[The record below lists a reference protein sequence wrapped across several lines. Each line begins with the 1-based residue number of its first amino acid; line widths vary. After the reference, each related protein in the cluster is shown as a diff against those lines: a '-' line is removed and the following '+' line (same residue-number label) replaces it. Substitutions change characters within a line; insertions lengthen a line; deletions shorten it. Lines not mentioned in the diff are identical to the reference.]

1 MNPPQNSTALQT
13 KGYINALVG
22 TALWSSTAIFIRHL
36 TESNLLPAIVL
47 AFWREFLVSL
57 TLILVLRLIRPNLIR
72 LPKSHLSFLVLY
84 GFILMLFNAV
94 WTVSVAL
101 NGAAVATVLCYSSPA
116 ITALIAWRLWGEPL
130 GLRTIL
136 AITLGLTGCIILS
149 GAYSPAQWD
158 VNPAG
163 IIIGL
168 SSGFLFAAYSL
179 LGKTASHRGLN
190 PWTTMTYT
198 FAFATVFMFLMLQL
212 SLGERLPILGGIGNP
227 DELFWLGRDWV
238 AWGILITLAVGPTLG
253 GYGLYTVSLTLL
265 PASVANLITLLEPP
279 LTTALAYLLL
289 GERMTSPQIL
299 GAVIIVLGLVVHRFA
314 ASNKR

>member
-1 MNPPQNSTALQT
+1 MNPPQSTPAAQT
-13 KGYINALVG
+13 KGYTTALVG

-36 TESNLLPAIVL
+36 TETNLLPAIVL

-57 TLILVLRLIRPNLIR
+57 TLLLVLLLLRPSLIR
-72 LPKSHLSFLVLY
+72 LPKSQLFFLVLY

-94 WTVSVAL
+94 WTVSVAI

-116 ITALIAWRLWGEPL
+116 ITAVIAWRLWGKPL
-130 GLRTIL
+130 GFRTIM
-136 AITLGLTGCIILS
+136 AVALGLAGCIILS
-149 GAYSPAQWD
+149 GAYSPAQWNVD
-158 VNPAG
+158 PVG

-198 FAFATVFMFLMLQL
+198 FTFATVFMFLILQL
-212 SLGERLPILGGIGNP
+212 SLGERLPILGGIGNA

-238 AWGILITLAVGPTLG
+238 AWGILVTLAVGPTLG
-253 GYGLYTVSLTLL
+253 GYGLYAVTLTLL

-299 GAVIIVLGLVVHRFA
+299 GAVIIILGLVIHRFA
-314 ASNKR
+314 VRKS

>member
-1 MNPPQNSTALQT
+1 MTPPQSTASPQT
-13 KGYINALVG
+13 KGYITALVG

-36 TESNLLPAIVL
+36 TETNRLPALVL

-57 TLILVLRLIRPNLIR
+57 TLFIVLRLIRPTLIR
-72 LPKSHLSFLVLY
+72 LPKSQLSFLILY

-94 WTVSVAL
+94 WTISVAL

-116 ITALIAWRLWGEPL
+116 ITALVAWRLWGEPL
-130 GLRTIL
+130 GLRTIM
-136 AITLGLTGCIILS
+136 AVSLGLAGCIILS

-158 VNPAG
+158 VNPGG
-163 IIIGL
+163 IVIGL
-168 SSGFLFAAYSL
+168 ASGFMFAAYSL

-190 PWTTMTYT
+190 PWTTLTYT
-198 FAFATVFMFLMLQL
+198 FTFATAFMFLVLQL
-212 SLGERLPILGGIGNP
+212 SLGERLPILSGIGNP
-227 DELFWLGRDWV
+227 GELFWLGRDWV
-238 AWGILITLAVGPTLG
+238 AWGILITLAVGPTIG

-299 GAVIIVLGLVVHRFA
+299 GAVIIILGLVIHRVA
-314 ASNKR
+314 IRNNG

>member
-1 MNPPQNSTALQT
+1 MKSQENAAAPPT
-13 KGYINALVG
+13 KGYVIALVA
-22 TALWSSTAIFIRHL
+22 TAFWSSTAIFIRHL
-36 TESNLLPAIVL
+36 TETNLLPAIVL

-57 TLILVLRLIRPNLIR
+57 TLLIILRFLHPNLIQ
-72 LPKSHLSFLVLY
+72 LPKSQLFFLVFY

-94 WTVSVAL
+94 WTISVAL

-116 ITALIAWRLWGEPL
+116 ITAVIAWRLWGESL

-136 AITLGLTGCIILS
+136 AVVLGLTGCIILS

-168 SSGFLFAAYSL
+168 GSGFLFAAYSL
-179 LGKTASHRGLN
+179 MGKAASQRGLN

-198 FAFATVFMFLMLQL
+198 FTFAAVFMFLALQL
-212 SLGERLPILGGIGNP
+212 SLGERLPALGGIGNP
-227 DELFWLGRDWV
+227 NELFWLGRDWL
-238 AWGILITLAVGPTLG
+238 AWVILITLAVGPTLG
-253 GYGLYTVSLTLL
+253 GYGLYTVSLTML

-279 LTTALAYLLL
+279 LTMVLAFLLL
-289 GERMTSPQIL
+289 GERMTSPQLLGAGTIIL
-299 GAVIIVLGLVVHRFA
+299 GLIIHRFA
-314 ASNKR
+314 DQKG